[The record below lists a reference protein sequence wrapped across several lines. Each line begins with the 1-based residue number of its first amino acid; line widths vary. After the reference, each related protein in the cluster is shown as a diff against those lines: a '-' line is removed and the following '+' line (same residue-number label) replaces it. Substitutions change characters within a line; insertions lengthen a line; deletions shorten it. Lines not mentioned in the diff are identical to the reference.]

1 MSRPASKLEDLKV
14 GKTYR
19 CCNHD
24 IVFGQEWLTPV
35 EIDLKERKMIYE
47 NAARNRQTVKFK
59 ERIG

>member
-24 IVFGQEWLTPV
+24 IVFGQEWLN
-35 EIDLKERKMIYE
+35 LKERKMIYE